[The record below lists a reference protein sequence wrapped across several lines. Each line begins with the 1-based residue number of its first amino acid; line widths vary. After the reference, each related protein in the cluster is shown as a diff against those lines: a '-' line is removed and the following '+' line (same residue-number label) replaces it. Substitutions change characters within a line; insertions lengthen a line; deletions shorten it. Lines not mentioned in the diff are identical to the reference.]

1 MWLSQRDILSLHAG
15 VSYCISYQ
23 PALQTSPSPSI
34 LKCHGVCWLVEFVSC
49 SNLAG
54 MSSTDF
60 VIPINKDPDAP
71 IFGVA
76 DFSIVGDLFD
86 VMPHVI
92 DEVERIQSER

>member
-1 MWLSQRDILSLHAG
+1 
-15 VSYCISYQ
+15 
-23 PALQTSPSPSI
+23 
-34 LKCHGVCWLVEFVSC
+34 
-49 SNLAG
+49 